1 LRVDVD
7 EDDFDRGRIGLVAL
21 DHFAHTL
28 KQHLEPARQIGAF
41 QVRGLDGAAG
51 HVAKVLAVH
60 VDHAEAGS
68 LQAGVYA

>member
-7 EDDFDRGRIGLVAL
+7 ENDLDRGRIRLVAL
-21 DHFAHTL
+21 DHLAHTF

-51 HVAKVLAVH
+51 HVAKVLAIYI
-60 VDHAEAGS
+60 DHAEAGS